1 MSREFLRMYERI
13 IAPAPDHISIVS
25 RDYEYLV
32 VNDAYLRCH
41 GKKRADI
48 VGRKVPDM
56 LGERIFREKVKANL
70 DRCFAGETVNYR
82 EWFEFPASG
91 RRFMNVVYYPYVME
105 GVIEGA
111 VVVSRDITEY
121 RAAEKRL
128 EESEEKYRH
137 LFESLNDA
145 AFLADC
151 ETGLIIESNIR
162 GEALL
167 GMTREEIIGMHQK
180 TLHPPAKALE
190 YAEKFAV
197 HIAKGKSADYE
208 GEVVRKDGSIVP
220 VFISAAPVAIGGK
233 KLILGLFRD
242 ITWQKRSEAALT
254 ESKRFS
260 ESIIASMQD
269 GFSVFDP
276 QMKFLDG
283 NPAFYTMTG
292 YTREELAGLAPPYPY
307 WPVKETGEIGLAFYD
322 LEKGVRRDYE
332 FNFVKKDG
340 TVFPVLLSP
349 SQLTGKNGK
358 VVNYFAIV
366 KDITIRK
373 KMESE
378 LMKAQKLDSL
388 GKLGGGLAHD
398 FNNILTGILSNI
410 SLAIY
415 YGQGEQ
421 PLKRLEAAEKA
432 AMRAKELMRQFLT
445 FARGNSSAKKT
456 IDLRPFLAEWPGLAL
471 AGSNVRCEVSIE
483 EGLLPVEADVEMLSQ
498 AIRNVVTNAAEAMPG
513 GGTVKITAYNFF
525 DNASGVPMKG
535 PAVVIRIEDSGT
547 GIAENDID
555 KIFDPYFTTKEGAS
569 GLGLATAYSVIDDHG
584 GLIEVDSRPS
594 SGTLVSIC
602 LPASTGALH

>member
-48 VGRKVPDM
+48 VGRKVPDI
-56 LGERIFREKVKANL
+56 LGERIFNEKVKAKL

-105 GVIEGA
+105 GAIEGA

-137 LFESLNDA
+137 LFENLNDA

-151 ETGLIIESNIR
+151 ETGLIIQTNIK

-167 GMTREEIIGMHQK
+167 GMTREEITGMHQK
-180 TLHPPAKALE
+180 MIHPPAKALE
-190 YAEKFAV
+190 YAEKFAAHV
-197 HIAKGKSADYE
+197 AKGKSADYE
-208 GEVVRKDGSIVP
+208 GEVVRKDGTIVP
-220 VFISAAPVAIGGK
+220 VFISAAPVIVGGK
-233 KLILGLFRD
+233 NLIFGLFRD
-242 ITWQKRSEAALT
+242 MTWQKRSEAALI
-254 ESKRFS
+254 ESKMFS

-276 QMKFLDG
+276 QRRFIDG

-292 YTREELAGLAPPYPY
+292 YTREDLAGLAPPYPY
-307 WPVKETGEIGLAFYD
+307 WPAKEAGEIGRAFDD
-322 LEKGVRRDYE
+322 LDKGVRRDYE
-332 FNFVKKDG
+332 FSFVRKDG

-358 VVNYFAIV
+358 VVNYFATV

-415 YGQGEQ
+415 YGQGEE

-432 AMRAKELMRQFLT
+432 SLRAKELMRQFLT
-445 FARGNSSAKKT
+445 FARGNASAKKT
-456 IDLRPFLAEWPGLAL
+456 VDLRPLIAEWPGLAL

-498 AIRNVVTNAAEAMPG
+498 AIRNVVANAAEAMPG
-513 GGTVKITAYNFF
+513 GGTVKIMAYNFH
-525 DNASGVPMKG
+525 DGAIGAMKA
-535 PAVVIRIEDSGT
+535 PSVVIRIEDSGT
-547 GIAENDID
+547 GIGENDMD

-584 GLIEVDSRPS
+584 GIIEVDSRPS
-594 SGTLVSIC
+594 IGTIVSIC
-602 LPASTGALH
+602 LPAAPVVLH

>member
-48 VGRKVPDM
+48 VGRKVPDL
-56 LGERIFREKVKANL
+56 LGERIFNEKVKANL

-105 GVIEGA
+105 GAIEGA

-137 LFESLNDA
+137 LFENLNDA

-151 ETGLIIESNIR
+151 ETGLIIQTNIK

-180 TLHPPAKALE
+180 MLHPPAKALE

-208 GEVVRKDGSIVP
+208 GEAVRKDGTIVP
-220 VFISAAPVAIGGK
+220 VFISAAPVDIGGK

-242 ITWQKRSEAALT
+242 ITAQKRSEAALT
-254 ESKRFS
+254 ESKMFS

-276 QMKFLDG
+276 QRKFIDG
-283 NPAFYTMTG
+283 NPAFFTMTG
-292 YTREELAGLAPPYPY
+292 YTREELAGLAPPFPY
-307 WPVKETGEIGLAFYD
+307 WPVKEAGEIGRAFDD

-332 FNFVKKDG
+332 FSFVRKDG
-340 TVFPVLLSP
+340 TVFPVLMSP

-358 VVNYFAIV
+358 VLNYFAIL
-366 KDITIRK
+366 KDISLRK

-432 AMRAKELMRQFLT
+432 ALRAKELMRQFLT
-445 FARGNSSAKKT
+445 FARGNASAKKT
-456 IDLRPFLAEWPGLAL
+456 IDLRPLIAEWPGLAL

-483 EGLLPVEADVEMLSQ
+483 EGLLPVDGDVEMLSQ
-498 AIRNVVTNAAEAMPG
+498 AIRNVVANAAEAMPG
-513 GGTVKITAYNFF
+513 GGTVKITASNFN
-525 DNASGVPMKG
+525 DGAPMKA
-535 PAVVIRIEDSGT
+535 PSVIISIEDSGT

-594 SGTLVSIC
+594 IGTTVSIR
-602 LPASTGALH
+602 LPAAPVVLH

>member
-1 MSREFLRMYERI
+1 MSREFLRMFERI
-13 IAPAPDHISIVS
+13 IAPAPDHVSIVS

-32 VNDAYLRCH
+32 VNDAYLRCN
-41 GKKRADI
+41 GKKRPDI

-56 LGERIFREKVKANL
+56 LGERIFRDKVKANL
-70 DRCFAGETVNYR
+70 DRCFAGEPVNYR
-82 EWFEFPASG
+82 EWFEFPVTG
-91 RRFMNVVYYPYVME
+91 RRFMDVVYYPYVMD

-111 VVVSRDITEY
+111 VVVSRDITEH

-151 ETGLIIESNIR
+151 ETGLIIETNIK

-167 GMTREEIIGMHQK
+167 IMEREEIIGMHQK
-180 TLHPPAKALE
+180 MLHPPAKALE

-197 HIAKGKSADYE
+197 HIAKGKAADYE
-208 GEVVRKDGSIVP
+208 GEVVRKDGAVVP
-220 VFISAAPVAIGGK
+220 VFISAAPVGIGGK

-242 ITWQKRSEAALT
+242 ITAQKRSEAALI

-269 GFSVFDP
+269 GFSVYDS
-276 QMKFLDG
+276 QRRFLDG
-283 NPAFYTMTG
+283 NPAFFRMTG

-307 WPVKETGEIGLAFYD
+307 WPGKQAEEIARAFDD
-322 LEKGVRRDYE
+322 LENGVRRDYE

-340 TVFPVLLSP
+340 SFFPVLLSP
-349 SQLTGKNGK
+349 SQLTGKNGM
-358 VVNYFAIV
+358 VLNYFATV
-366 KDITIRK
+366 KDISMRK

-378 LMKAQKLDSL
+378 LRKAQKLDSL

-415 YGQGEQ
+415 YGQGEK

-432 AMRAKELMRQFLT
+432 ALRAKELMRQFLT
-445 FARGNSSAKKT
+445 FTRGNASAKKT
-456 IDLRPFLAEWPGLAL
+456 IDLRPLLAEWPGLAL

-483 EGLLPVEADVEMLSQ
+483 EGLLPVEADLERLSQ
-498 AIRNVVTNAAEAMPG
+498 AIRNIVVNAAEAMPG
-513 GGTVKITAYNFF
+513 GGTVKITANNFF
-525 DNASGVPMKG
+525 DGVRGAPMKG
-535 PAVVIRIEDSGT
+535 PSIVIRIEDSGT
-547 GIAENDID
+547 GIDENDID
-555 KIFDPYFTTKEGAS
+555 KIFDPYFTTKAGAS

-584 GLIEVDSRPS
+584 GIIEVDSRPS
-594 SGTLVSIC
+594 NGTLVSIC
-602 LPASTGALH
+602 LPASTGMLH